1 MRSVQVE
8 VREVLGGE
16 EVVEAGGLG
25 QGGERRKDRGA
36 EGDGCHERGE
46 RRER

>member
-25 QGGERRKDRGA
+25 HGGERRKDRGA
-36 EGDGCHERGE
+36 EGDGCQEGGE

>member
-1 MRSVQVE
+1 MRSVQLE
-8 VREVLGGE
+8 VSEVLVGE
-16 EVVEAGGLG
+16 EVVETGGLG